1 MTLKALSLNK
11 KITTDQAKFVRV
23 LICQKTVSM
32 VLYLVTSFSSNFLS
46 PFHIPACKYIFLLF
60 SSLSLFSFL
69 PVILFRYFRILSYS
83 LLFLPFSLPQLEC
96 VSYIFASLFTFTC
109 SPSYSVSFPFLF
121 FASSFLT
128 NFPSL
133 FFFLVSKFLLF
144 FGLFYR
150 PF

>member
-1 MTLKALSLNK
+1 MKALSLNK

-96 VSYIFASLFTFTC
+96 VCLTSLPPSSLSHALLLTL
-109 SPSYSVSFPFLF
+109 SPFRF
-121 FASSFLT
+121 SSLHL
-128 NFPSL
+128 PSL
-133 FFFLVSKFLLF
+133 LIFFHCFFSCFKISSF

-150 PF
+150 LF